1 MRARSALTTAA
12 GLGLAT
18 MALNYVPSVVSLG
31 HWLPWRS
38 LPGGWCRWRGPCVPK
53 VAVTFDDGP
62 SPVTTP
68 RILDRLDELGLR
80 ATFFC
85 LGLEVDRHP
94 DLVAEIAHRGHGVA
108 THGYAHER
116 HLARTPRW
124 IEADLMRSLS
134 ALDRVGVSPRW
145 FRPPYGQTTLA
156 TMTAAR
162 RHHLELVLWS
172 AWGREW
178 TAPDVAEVVARVDR
192 DLAPGTIVLLHD
204 NDVDSP
210 PGTAQRALDAL
221 GPIAA
226 LLERR
231 GLRGVSLDE
240 LVSPS

>member
-1 MRARSALTTAA
+1 
-12 GLGLAT
+12 
-18 MALNYVPSVVSLG
+18 
-31 HWLPWRS
+31 
-38 LPGGWCRWRGPCVPK
+38 
-53 VAVTFDDGP
+53 
-62 SPVTTP
+62 
-68 RILDRLDELGLR
+68 
-80 ATFFC
+80 
-85 LGLEVDRHP
+85 
-94 DLVAEIAHRGHGVA
+94 
-108 THGYAHER
+108 
-116 HLARTPRW
+116 
-124 IEADLMRSLS
+124 
-134 ALDRVGVSPRW
+134 
-145 FRPPYGQTTLA
+145 
-156 TMTAAR
+156 MTAAR